1 MRRRDAI
8 ALGCDA
14 GMVMTSI
21 YANVT
26 DAQRAGHVT
35 VAFRDSKMGY
45 EQDVSL
51 GLPIGSSK

>member
-1 MRRRDAI
+1 
-8 ALGCDA
+8 
-14 GMVMTSI
+14 MTSI

-51 GLPIGSSK
+51 GLPTGSSK